1 MPSALTFSMVS
12 MDWSSILDKHL
23 HDTMQTQ
30 SNLRD
35 ILQGYGSLQG
45 YGRSQA
51 AHQQRTDGAAE
62 NILQRRQGSQRTS
75 QREVKKK
82 ATRRTTGANK
92 THNNITQQN
101 ADGHP
106 GFVATS
112 PYQCGRNVSR
122 RTLWFG
128 GIGGQRSTR
137 RKPDSSVRYTD
148 VCSRTAKHQRNMY
161 AGAWQSTS
169 GIFEQLI
176 NVSSLGLMLIH

>member
-1 MPSALTFSMVS
+1 LKKICTTRRRRKATFGIFCKGTAVLKPPTSKEQMV
-12 MDWSSILDKHL
+12 LVRRVTLHL
-23 HDTMQTQ
+23 PAD
-30 SNLRD
+30 
-35 ILQGYGSLQG
+35 
-45 YGRSQA
+45 
-51 AHQQRTDGAAE
+51 
-62 NILQRRQGSQRTS
+62 NILQRRQGSQRMS
-75 QREVKKK
+75 QREVKNK
-82 ATRRTTGANK
+82 ATRRTTGANE
-92 THNNITQQN
+92 THNNTMQQN
-101 ADGHP
+101 ADGHH

-112 PYQCGRNVSR
+112 PNQCGRNVSR
-122 RTLWFG
+122 RTLRFG